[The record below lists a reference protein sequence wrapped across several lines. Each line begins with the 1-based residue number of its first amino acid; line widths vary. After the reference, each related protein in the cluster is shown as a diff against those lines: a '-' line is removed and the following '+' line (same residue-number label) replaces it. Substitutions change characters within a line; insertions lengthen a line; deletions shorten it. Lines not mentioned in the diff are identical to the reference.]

1 MRRSRPISDHDD
13 ESRKLL
19 AACRVTDGAALTLKR
34 WPTDTTVPGLDK
46 QGGTRALAIATRAT
60 AALQGRLVAERL
72 WGVLLILQSMDAGGK
87 DSTVRNVCRGIDP
100 GGLRVTSFKAPSRDE
115 MGQDFLRRS
124 HQDLP
129 ARGQIGVF
137 NRSYYEEVLITRLH
151 PELLA
156 AEHLPKPDATEHI
169 WRGRLRDIAAH
180 ERYLDRQGI
189 LVRKVFLHISKE
201 EQRRRFLRRLER
213 PDKVWKFEAA
223 DLAERARWGHY
234 TTAYEE
240 AIGATAAEH
249 APWYVIPADHK
260 WVARLLV
267 ATLLRTTLEA
277 IDPQFPP
284 PGDGVEEAR
293 RQLEAE
299 A

>member
-13 ESRKLL
+13 ASRRLL
-19 AACRVTDGAALTLKR
+19 ATCRVADTGALALKQ
-34 WPTDTTVPGLDK
+34 WPTDSIIPGLDK
-46 QGGTRALAIATRAT
+46 PGGARALAVATRAT
-60 AALQGRLVAERL
+60 AALQARLVAERR

-87 DSTVRNVCRGIDP
+87 DSTIRHVCRGVDP
-100 GGLRVTSFKAPSRDE
+100 GGLRVASFKAPSRDE
-115 MGQDFLRRS
+115 MGQDFLRRTD
-124 HQDLP
+124 QDLP
-129 ARGQIGVF
+129 ARGEIGVF

-156 AEHLPKPDATEHI
+156 AEHLPKPDATDHI
-169 WRGRLRDIAAH
+169 WRG
-180 ERYLDRQGI
+180 LDRQGI

-213 PDKVWKFEAA
+213 PDKVWKFEPA
-223 DLAERARWGHY
+223 DLAERARWSHY
-234 TTAYEE
+234 ATAYEE

-284 PGDGVEEAR
+284 PADGVEEAR
-293 RQLEAE
+293 RELEAE

>member
-137 NRSYYEEVLITRLH
+137 NRS
-151 PELLA
+151 
-156 AEHLPKPDATEHI
+156 
-169 WRGRLRDIAAH
+169 
-180 ERYLDRQGI
+180 
-189 LVRKVFLHISKE
+189 
-201 EQRRRFLRRLER
+201 
-213 PDKVWKFEAA
+213 
-223 DLAERARWGHY
+223 
-234 TTAYEE
+234 
-240 AIGATAAEH
+240 
-249 APWYVIPADHK
+249 
-260 WVARLLV
+260 
-267 ATLLRTTLEA
+267 
-277 IDPQFPP
+277 
-284 PGDGVEEAR
+284 
-293 RQLEAE
+293 
-299 A
+299 